1 MQKVILKR
9 LLQLIPTLL
18 VVITF
23 TFAATRLI
31 PGDPVA
37 AMLGEQYDATTVDA
51 LREEL
56 GLNDPIP
63 VQFGHY
69 LVDILHGDFGDS
81 YYFNTSAMNMIKA
94 RLPNTLM
101 LSVTSLCIAILVG
114 VFFGVISA
122 RRQSSILDYAL
133 TVISLFGVSAPV
145 FWVAIMMVLLFSVNL
160 GWLPSFGMVTIAQ
173 GGFVEFLRHIALPC
187 ACLAVIPM
195 GTFMR
200 ITRSSMIDSLG
211 SDSVRALRAR
221 GVSEKSIV
229 WKHALKNALPPILT
243 VVGMQ
248 FAGCFA
254 GAVLTENI
262 FSWPGM
268 GTMISSAIDNRDYS
282 LIQATVLVVALAF
295 VIINLITDILYM
307 VINPKVAIDAE
318 NGGM

>member
-1 MQKVILKR
+1 
-9 LLQLIPTLL
+9 
-18 VVITF
+18 
-23 TFAATRLI
+23 
-31 PGDPVA
+31 
-37 AMLGEQYDATTVDA
+37 
-51 LREEL
+51 
-56 GLNDPIP
+56 
-63 VQFGHY
+63 
-69 LVDILHGDFGDS
+69 
-81 YYFNTSAMNMIKA
+81 MIKA

>member
-37 AMLGEQYDATTVDA
+37 AMLGEQYDATKVDA

-145 FWVAIMMVLLFSVNL
+145 FWVAISRNRCNALSLLFDQQHFHS
-160 GWLPSFGMVTIAQ
+160 GIAITNSNDSHFI
-173 GGFVEFLRHIALPC
+173 GIPIRIIA
-187 ACLAVIPM
+187 
-195 GTFMR
+195 T
-200 ITRSSMIDSLG
+200 
-211 SDSVRALRAR
+211 
-221 GVSEKSIV
+221 
-229 WKHALKNALPPILT
+229 
-243 VVGMQ
+243 
-248 FAGCFA
+248 
-254 GAVLTENI
+254 
-262 FSWPGM
+262 
-268 GTMISSAIDNRDYS
+268 
-282 LIQATVLVVALAF
+282 
-295 VIINLITDILYM
+295 
-307 VINPKVAIDAE
+307 
-318 NGGM
+318 

>member
-37 AMLGEQYDATTVDA
+37 AMLGEQYDATKVDA

-160 GWLPSFGMVTIAQ
+160 GVAAQ
-173 GGFVEFLRHIALPC
+173 LRYGHHRPGRLCGISP
-187 ACLAVIPM
+187 PH
-195 GTFMR
+195 R
-200 ITRSSMIDSLG
+200 P
-211 SDSVRALRAR
+211 ALRVP
-221 GVSEKSIV
+221 GGDPHGHL
-229 WKHALKNALPPILT
+229 HADHPLEHDRLPGQRFRPRP
-243 VVGMQ
+243 
-248 FAGCFA
+248 AG
-254 GAVLTENI
+254 
-262 FSWPGM
+262 P
-268 GTMISSAIDNRDYS
+268 RR
-282 LIQATVLVVALAF
+282 Q
-295 VIINLITDILYM
+295 
-307 VINPKVAIDAE
+307 
-318 NGGM
+318 

>member
-37 AMLGEQYDATTVDA
+37 AMLGEQYDATKVDA

-133 TVISLFGVSAPV
+133 TGVVPCKCSRKIPKN
-145 FWVAIMMVLLFSVNL
+145 LLN
-160 GWLPSFGMVTIAQ
+160 
-173 GGFVEFLRHIALPC
+173 
-187 ACLAVIPM
+187 
-195 GTFMR
+195 
-200 ITRSSMIDSLG
+200 
-211 SDSVRALRAR
+211 
-221 GVSEKSIV
+221 
-229 WKHALKNALPPILT
+229 
-243 VVGMQ
+243 
-248 FAGCFA
+248 
-254 GAVLTENI
+254 
-262 FSWPGM
+262 
-268 GTMISSAIDNRDYS
+268 
-282 LIQATVLVVALAF
+282 
-295 VIINLITDILYM
+295 
-307 VINPKVAIDAE
+307 
-318 NGGM
+318 

>member
-1 MQKVILKR
+1 MKKVILKR

-18 VVITF
+18 VVIVF

-37 AMLGEQYDATTVDA
+37 AMLGDQYDASKVDE

-69 LVDILHGDFGDS
+69 LLDILHGDFGDS
-81 YYFNTSAMNMIKA
+81 YYFGTTALNMIA
-94 RLPNTLM
+94 RRLPNTLI
-101 LSVTSLCIAILVG
+101 LSVTSLCIAIVVG
-114 VFFGVISA
+114 VFLGVISA
-122 RRQSSILDYAL
+122 KWQSSILDYVL
-133 TVISLFGVSAPV
+133 TVVSLFGISAPV
-145 FWVAIMMVLLFSVNL
+145 FWVALMMVLLFAVNL
-160 GWLPSFGMVTIAQ
+160 GWLPSFGMATIAQ
-173 GGFVEFLRHIALPC
+173 DGFLEFIRHLTLPC
-187 ACLAVIPM
+187 LCLAVIPM
-195 GTFMR
+195 GTFTR
-200 ITRSSMIDSLG
+200 ITRSSMIDALG

-221 GVSEKSIV
+221 GVSERSIV

-243 VVGMQ
+243 VIGMQ

-295 VIINLITDILYM
+295 VLINLLTDILYM

>member
-37 AMLGEQYDATTVDA
+37 AMLGEQYDATKVDA

-114 VFFGVISA
+114 VFFGVISVSYTHLLRNAWPPSAA
-122 RRQSSILDYAL
+122 RREDPGWWPPSGRASDTARP
-133 TVISLFGVSAPV
+133 G
-145 FWVAIMMVLLFSVNL
+145 L
-160 GWLPSFGMVTIAQ
+160 G
-173 GGFVEFLRHIALPC
+173 
-187 ACLAVIPM
+187 
-195 GTFMR
+195 
-200 ITRSSMIDSLG
+200 
-211 SDSVRALRAR
+211 
-221 GVSEKSIV
+221 
-229 WKHALKNALPPILT
+229 
-243 VVGMQ
+243 
-248 FAGCFA
+248 
-254 GAVLTENI
+254 
-262 FSWPGM
+262 
-268 GTMISSAIDNRDYS
+268 
-282 LIQATVLVVALAF
+282 
-295 VIINLITDILYM
+295 
-307 VINPKVAIDAE
+307 
-318 NGGM
+318 

>member
-18 VVITF
+18 VVVTLTF
-23 TFAATRLI
+23 LATRVI

-37 AMLGEQYDATTVDA
+37 ALLGEQYDAARAEEV
-51 LREEL
+51 REEL
-56 GLNDPIP
+56 GLNEPIIN
-63 VQFGHY
+63 QFIDYVIG
-69 LVDILHGDFGDS
+69 ILHGDFGDS
-81 YYFNTSAMNMIKA
+81 YYFRTSAMEMIKD
-94 RLPNTLM
+94 RLPNTLI
-101 LSVTSLCIAILVG
+101 LSVTSLCIAIVIG
-114 VFFGVISA
+114 VFLGVHSA
-122 RRQSSILDYAL
+122 KRQGSIFDYVL
-133 TVISLFGVSAPV
+133 TAVSLFGISAPV

-160 GWLPSFGMVTIAQ
+160 GWLPSFGMASISEDGLVS
-173 GGFVEFLRHIALPC
+173 FLKHLLLPC
-187 ACLAVIPM
+187 VCLSVIPM
-195 GTFMR
+195 GTFTR
-200 ITRSSMIDSLG
+200 ITRSSMIEALG

-221 GVSEKSIV
+221 GVSERSIV

-243 VVGMQ
+243 VIGMQ

-295 VIINLITDILYM
+295 VLINLVTDILYM
-307 VINPKVAIDAE
+307 VINPKVAADVE
-318 NGGM
+318 SGGK